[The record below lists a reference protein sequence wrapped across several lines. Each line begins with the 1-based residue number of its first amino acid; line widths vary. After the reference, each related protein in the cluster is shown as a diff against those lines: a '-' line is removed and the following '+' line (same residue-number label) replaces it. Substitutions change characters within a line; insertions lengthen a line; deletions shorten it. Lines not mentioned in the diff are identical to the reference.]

1 MPVII
6 PTTQEVTHWKGFHLF
21 HYGMSNCS
29 QRIRIMLEEKGL
41 AWTSHIVDIPK
52 EENLTEWYQGIN
64 PNGLVP
70 TLVHDGQVIIE
81 SSDIL
86 KYLKDYTETEIQASL
101 SADLEIENQVI
112 ALSDAGQNN
121 LKVLSFQYLFK
132 PFAKKSKEQLNTL
145 DEKLKNRELYQ
156 FHKTF
161 SSESGMPIAKIRQAV
176 WEMYTALEQL
186 NTVLAKQPWLS
197 GSEFGI
203 ADATWAVN
211 IHRLELMCFPL
222 TKFPHVRRWFKFLK
236 QKPSYQKGLKQYEV
250 PPALAILKT
259 GAFFRARFGQH
270 SIHSILAMAGTPQSA
285 ASSTTLT
292 ASKE

>member
-6 PTTQEVTHWKGFHLF
+6 PTTQEVTQWQGFHLF

-29 QRIRIMLEEKGL
+29 QRIRIMLEEKGI

-64 PNGLVP
+64 PNGVVP

-86 KYLKDYTETEIQASL
+86 KYLKDYTETETSL
-101 SADLEIENQVI
+101 PADLEIENQVI

-145 DEKLKNRELYQ
+145 DKKLKNRELYQ

-161 SSESGMPIAKIRQAV
+161 SSDTGMSVATIRQAV
-176 WEMYTALEQL
+176 WGMHSALDQL
-186 NTVLAKQPWLS
+186 NTILAKQPWLS

-211 IHRLELMCFPL
+211 IRRMELMCFPL
-222 TKFPHVRRWFKFLK
+222 TEFPHVRRWFRFLK

-250 PPALAILKT
+250 PPALAILKV
-259 GAFFRARFGQH
+259 GAFFRVRFGQH
-270 SIHSILAMAGTPQSA
+270 SVHSILAMGNSSSSA
-285 ASSTTLT
+285 FT